1 MSAPALDALARPGRG
16 DRRPTLPPTASLVL
30 FASIIVSFLA
40 GSSAPTPLYAFYQ
53 AEWHF
58 SAITTTVVF
67 GVYALAVL
75 ASLMTLG
82 KISDRLGRKPVLLAA
97 LGVQAA
103 SMIVFATADG
113 VTALLVARI
122 VQGVA
127 TGAAAGAVGAAM
139 LDISRARGTLANAVA
154 PGTGTATGA
163 LVSGL
168 AVQYLPHPARLIFLL
183 LIGVFAVQ
191 AVGLLLTTETV
202 SRQRGAL
209 RTMVPEITLP
219 RTLRRSVLVSAPVL
233 FAVWALA
240 GFYGALGPA
249 IVHALSG
256 SGSVVLGGLSLFVL
270 AGVAALSVLALRNL
284 GATTVMLTGIGA
296 LILGVAVTLLSI
308 SAASIAGFFVG
319 TAIAG
324 LGFGSGFQGGIRT
337 VLPKAEPDER
347 SGVLSLLYVVSYLG
361 MGVPAVIAGVLVVN
375 AGGLLTTARAYGIA
389 VIVLAALALAGLL
402 LPGSAPDAE
411 LAGSEPTV
419 VPRRAAGTEL
429 PTGAGCR

>member
-1 MSAPALDALARPGRG
+1 M
-16 DRRPTLPPTASLVL
+16 
-30 FASIIVSFLA
+30 
-40 GSSAPTPLYAFYQ
+40 
-53 AEWHF
+53 
-58 SAITTTVVF
+58 
-67 GVYALAVL
+67 
-75 ASLMTLG
+75 
-82 KISDRLGRKPVLLAA
+82 
-97 LGVQAA
+97 
-103 SMIVFATADG
+103 
-113 VTALLVARI
+113 
-122 VQGVA
+122 
-127 TGAAAGAVGAAM
+127 
-139 LDISRARGTLANAVA
+139 
-154 PGTGTATGA
+154 
-163 LVSGL
+163 
-168 AVQYLPHPARLIFLL
+168 
-183 LIGVFAVQ
+183 
-191 AVGLLLTTETV
+191 
-202 SRQRGAL
+202 
-209 RTMVPEITLP
+209 
-219 RTLRRSVLVSAPVL
+219 
-233 FAVWALA
+233 
-240 GFYGALGPA
+240 
-249 IVHALSG
+249 HALSG